1 MVRSIEKNDRV
12 YAAQLLAKLDDEKFI
27 PLLLELTRDIN
38 VDVRTAALA
47 SAGINKWPEFWPILI
62 ENLHVPIYANVA
74 KAGLIAGGEAALHTV
89 DTAFYK
95 TGQQGSTMFRV
106 IQILG
111 RIGGPEGIERLWKK
125 IDFPNKAIVSELLLS
140 LSYLGYHAKEF
151 QAARIKIQIESEI
164 GDIAWNLKVL
174 TEIPRESE
182 TDLLLVQAIEEENSQ
197 NYDDIFMLL
206 ALIYDSQAVELVK
219 ENIAVATSESVTF
232 AVEMLDIILEDE
244 LKSKMFPI
252 FDEMKTEDRLDR
264 LNDHYAPEAYANY
277 TDLLLSIVNRDY
289 NHINRWSKAV
299 ALYRLSMMDDTNVS
313 ADLIANLFNPDK
325 LILQTAAWIIY
336 NRNRAEYQSH
346 TRRIKPGVKKDL
358 DRAIVPPTFIEAEE
372 DRHMKMLLIQKAVF
386 FKGLELFKT
395 IPGAVLTDVVDL
407 AEEIR
412 MNEGTTFIKKGD
424 DGNAPVYIIVTGS
437 VLEHDERGQHREL
450 GSNDVIGFNKLVS
463 SDRFEF
469 DYTTSGETVFL
480 TISMEAL
487 FDLMS
492 KNIEMVEATL
502 LSVKDS
508 DKKEAE
514 DEVMDQERLLLFT
527 Q

>member
-1 MVRSIEKNDRV
+1 
-12 YAAQLLAKLDDEKFI
+12 
-27 PLLLELTRDIN
+27 
-38 VDVRTAALA
+38 
-47 SAGINKWPEFWPILI
+47 
-62 ENLHVPIYANVA
+62 
-74 KAGLIAGGEAALHTV
+74 
-89 DTAFYK
+89 
-95 TGQQGSTMFRV
+95 
-106 IQILG
+106 
-111 RIGGPEGIERLWKK
+111 
-125 IDFPNKAIVSELLLS
+125 
-140 LSYLGYHAKEF
+140 
-151 QAARIKIQIESEI
+151 
-164 GDIAWNLKVL
+164 